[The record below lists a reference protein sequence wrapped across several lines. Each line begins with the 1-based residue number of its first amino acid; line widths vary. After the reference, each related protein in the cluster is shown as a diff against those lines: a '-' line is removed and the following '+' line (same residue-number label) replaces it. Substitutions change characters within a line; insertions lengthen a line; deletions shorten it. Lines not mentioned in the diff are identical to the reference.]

1 VTPQKELKNSNV
13 YKISS
18 QKKNFLTNKTLLV
31 ILLRTF
37 EIVIEKVGVI
47 IPKKSQEKR
56 ENILIIV
63 INRLWKS

>member
-1 VTPQKELKNSNV
+1 MTPQKELKNSNV

-18 QKKNFLTNKTLLV
+18 QKKFLTNKTLLV

-56 ENILIIV
+56 ENILIVV